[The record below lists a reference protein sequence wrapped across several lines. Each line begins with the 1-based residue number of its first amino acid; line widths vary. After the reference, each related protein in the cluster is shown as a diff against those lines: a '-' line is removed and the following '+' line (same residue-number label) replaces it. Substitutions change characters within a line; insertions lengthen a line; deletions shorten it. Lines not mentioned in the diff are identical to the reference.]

1 VYRQFAGG
9 SSPEKE
15 ELRNTLSGSIDEI
28 NTFFGELNMNK
39 RLLTLLQ
46 LIQTDH
52 TLLSLLDGEDHLL
65 LNTLISDI
73 TMEQRNHSLPSELGD
88 FHARQSDLQRQFV
101 MGIARSNPTVRLSWN
116 QMSQVPNKQ
125 FYMRYR
131 D

>member
-1 VYRQFAGG
+1 
-9 SSPEKE
+9 
-15 ELRNTLSGSIDEI
+15 
-28 NTFFGELNMNK
+28 MNK